1 MLACLPTHQVWG
13 CSHACEGVLAPYSVI
28 TCALLV
34 LCWTPPDL
42 LLLLQCCW
50 RRWGLPAKLIP
61 TAAATA
67 SLLLLNDTQTTNT
80 ANKGAPTEP
89 ATTHPFTCHTFFF
102 WKFLTAPGPSTAP
115 STSPAHRVLPRTN
128 TPPTAPGPSTAL
140 STSPAHRV
148 LPRTNTHHLRHLD
161 RVLPCQPLQLLQPA
175 LVIQLLLRRVLEHLV
190 CSLHPPPPG
199 LPLRLALPPRP
210 PACPPALVR

>member
-128 TPPTAPGPSTAL
+128 T
-140 STSPAHRV
+140 
-148 LPRTNTHHLRHLD
+148 HHLRHLD